1 MKKVFLKYLK
11 DNRLYIIV
19 MVVCF
24 LALLA
29 QMLQVVYQADDY
41 SVGILSGS
49 SINVLM
55 ENAVDHYLHWGGGY
69 TPTIVISLMSLPS
82 IVWRLVITGMVA
94 LIVAMASRMITK
106 GQAGKKRWLV
116 ALVMWLLFFGASVHL
131 TRETIY
137 WLDGSMAYLFSALQA
152 FLVFYFLYTRL
163 FMGDKK
169 RYDLV
174 LIPFLCFFAGWSSAQ
189 SGGVAVLCALS
200 LILYKIFAKK
210 EKVDVRYWI
219 SLALTI
225 IGFCIFYFAPGN
237 YVRLTNFEVFNSY
250 SLPQKILYRM
260 SDVYALIFDGRHA
273 DFTTAPFFIYLAFGL
288 ISILSIA
295 KAKDYRSKKTQ
306 MWSYICSGLTLLF
319 VFGYMISTLPIPQLQ
334 PLAQMAYHYPNL
346 MFIKKLSLKF
356 FVALIPYLAATMAIV
371 ATLINAWILG
381 KQEKKPF
388 IIGALVLGLAAEF
401 AMLLAPYSPIRTV
414 FYTVVF
420 AWTIIAFV
428 IYEVLELKIRI
439 FPVVLMVLTSINAY
453 LGLLY
458 ILAYLVFNC
467 FVRPKEKDKFRYDV
481 AIFLACFG
489 VYAAA
494 NYGTVLYGYYLNRLT
509 NEANIQR
516 ILKFRDENHDCEEEC
531 VLYLEKPHN
540 LIYGI
545 ADFVGDDWV
554 EVSVRN
560 YYKLP
565 KNINFEYE
573 GEEAKEE
580 Q

>member
-152 FLVFYFLYTRL
+152 FLVFYFLYTRMY
-163 FMGDKK
+163 MGDKRK
-169 RYDLV
+169 YDLV

-414 FYTVVF
+414 FYKVV
-420 AWTIIAFV
+420 
-428 IYEVLELKIRI
+428 
-439 FPVVLMVLTSINAY
+439 
-453 LGLLY
+453 LY